1 MSEQRNKVEFKDGL
15 LKVSELKLD
24 EVNTGVYATII
35 DDSGATLI
43 FLPKMDEKTF
53 RFKAGERSLRL
64 GSTFGNRVI
73 GDTGISLNLNLFVR
87 LTDAANDITF
97 TAYLKSLFSNVKG
110 TATGGSGKTIT
121 AVQASKLT
129 DNKLKLLLDAGYVLL
144 D

>member
-1 MSEQRNKVEFKDGL
+1 MEEQRNKVEFKGGL
-15 LKVSELKLD
+15 LKANGLKLS
-24 EVNTGVYATII
+24 EVNNGVYATII

-73 GDTGISLNLNLFVR
+73 PDTGISLNLNLFVR
-87 LTDAANDITF
+87 LADANNDTTF
-97 TAYLKSLFSNVKG
+97 TTYLKSLFSNVKG
-110 TATGGSGKTIT
+110 VAGGPGKTIT

-129 DNKLKLLLDAGYVLL
+129 DNKLKLLLDAGYTLL

>member
-1 MSEQRNKVEFKDGL
+1 MKEQNNAVEFKDGIL
-15 LKVSELKLD
+15 NVKGLKLD
-24 EVNTGVYATII
+24 EVNTGVHAAVI
-35 DDSGATLI
+35 DSSGGTLI
-43 FLPKMDEKTF
+43 YLPTMEDGTF

-87 LTDAANDITF
+87 LSDAANGAAF
-97 TAYLKSLFSNVKG
+97 VAYLKKLFSNVKSAIG
-110 TATGGSGKTIT
+110 GGSGKTIT

-129 DNKLKLLLDAGYVLL
+129 DNKLKLLLDDGYVLL